1 MMAAPPSTRQ
11 ARLLHVRVR
20 PGASRSEVLGW
31 EGETLRVRVTSPPE
45 DGRAN
50 RAVAALLAA
59 ALGVPPSS
67 VELVRGGAA
76 RDKFFRVR
84 GLAPDG
90 LKARLRK
97 ESSR

>member
-1 MMAAPPSTRQ
+1 M
-11 ARLLHVRVR
+11 LHVRVR
-20 PGASRSEVLGW
+20 PGASRSEVMGW
-31 EGETLRVRVTSPPE
+31 EGETLRVRVTSPE

-84 GLAPDG
+84 GLAPG